1 MHDGLEPSTYAE
13 APGTATRAS
22 TEMSPQTATLAAS
35 IADNDMSGRV
45 CVVTGASRGLGK
57 ATALGLARL
66 GATVV
71 LLARDERLLSAA
83 RDEVA
88 AESGNPHVSTIVADL
103 ASFADIRTGAQ
114 ELSARHEAIHVLVH
128 NAGVLH
134 RGRIDEVTPA
144 DLDDTIAVNVAAPLF
159 LTQALLPQLRAAGG
173 ARIVVVS
180 SRAGALR
187 EGMSGGNMAYRISKA
202 AVNAFTNNLAAEL
215 AGDGI
220 LVNAMHPGW
229 VRTDMGGPSASVSPE
244 DGARTAI
251 FLATLPDGGP
261 SGRFWQEEREIDW

>member
-1 MHDGLEPSTYAE
+1 MAGKTVL
-13 APGTATRAS
+13 
-22 TEMSPQTATLAAS
+22 
-35 IADNDMSGRV
+35 
-45 CVVTGASRGLGK
+45 VTGTSRGIGPHI
-57 ATALGLARL
+57 ARGLADLDARVLCHARSEEDARRMAAEIEGVPITGDL
-66 GATVV
+66 GGIEGVEQVA
-71 LLARDERLLSAA
+71 EQ
-83 RDEVA
+83 VA
-88 AESGNPHVSTIVADL
+88 AATDAL
-103 ASFADIRTGAQ
+103 
-114 ELSARHEAIHVLVH
+114 HVLVH

>member
-1 MHDGLEPSTYAE
+1 MAAE
-13 APGTATRAS
+13 IEGVP
-22 TEMSPQTATLAAS
+22 
-35 IADNDMSGRV
+35 I
-45 CVVTGASRGLGK
+45 RGDLGGIEGVEQV
-57 ATALGLARL
+57 A
-66 GATVV
+66 
-71 LLARDERLLSAA
+71 EQ
-83 RDEVA
+83 VA
-88 AESGNPHVSTIVADL
+88 AATDAL
-103 ASFADIRTGAQ
+103 
-114 ELSARHEAIHVLVH
+114 HVLVH

-134 RGRIDEVTPA
+134 RGRIDEVTPT

-215 AGDGI
+215 AGDEI

-261 SGRFWQEEREIDW
+261 SARSTGERQPRRSAPGDPRRAGAAPRARATRSAGARGKARRGGAHRGARGRAA

>member
-1 MHDGLEPSTYAE
+1 VDLAGK
-13 APGTATRAS
+13 TA
-22 TEMSPQTATLAAS
+22 L
-35 IADNDMSGRV
+35 
-45 CVVTGASRGLGK
+45 VTGTSRGIGPHI
-57 ATALGLARL
+57 ARGLADL
-66 GATVV
+66 GAQV
-71 LLARDERLLSAA
+71 LCHARSEEDA
-83 RDEVA
+83 RSMA
-88 AESGNPHVSTIVADL
+88 AEIEGVPITGDLGGIEGVEQVAGQVG
-103 ASFADIRTGAQ
+103 GATDV
-114 ELSARHEAIHVLVH
+114 LHVLVH

-244 DGARTAI
+244 DGAGTAL